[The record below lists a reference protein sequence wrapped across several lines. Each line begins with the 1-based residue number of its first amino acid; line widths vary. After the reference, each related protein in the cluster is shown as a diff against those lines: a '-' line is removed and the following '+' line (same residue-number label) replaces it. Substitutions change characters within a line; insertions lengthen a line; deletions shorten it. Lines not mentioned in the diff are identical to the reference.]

1 MPEAVFHPEFRED
14 LQSWAK
20 ADAGMARRILE
31 LVEET
36 LRDPGAGTGRPVSL
50 KGVLEGCYSRRITL
64 QHRLVYRV
72 AGERVHFLLAKYHW

>member
-14 LQSWAK
+14 LHSWAK
-20 ADAGMARRILE
+20 ADAGVARRVLE

-36 LRDPGAGTGRPVSL
+36 LRDPRGGGGRPLEL
-50 KGVLEGCYSRRITL
+50 KGVLAGCYSRRITL

-72 AGERVHFLLAKYHW
+72 VGERVHFLLARYHW